1 MWFIHT
7 IICFI
12 NISITPFCVYGGKIP
27 MQFNNYKTC
36 DIAIDNIIETI
47 NDDLIEKEIGL
58 MMKCMENNEQINT

>member
-7 IICFI
+7 IIFFI

-36 DIAIDNIIETI
+36 DIAIDNMLSHLENENQMNDTI
-47 NDDLIEKEIGL
+47 KEKLESL
-58 MMKCMENNEQINT
+58 K